1 MARVK
6 GGMIMDRLVPFVGH
20 QGGWDEVLMFAIPIV
35 LAIVVIRLIDRRS
48 RREEEDEDRG

>member
-6 GGMIMDRLVPFVGH
+6 GGMIMDRLVPIVGH

-35 LAIVVIRLIDRRS
+35 LAIVAIRLIDRRS
-48 RREEEDEDRG
+48 RRREEDEDRG